1 MPLMGV
7 DQRKIYLVTSAIG
20 GGLAGLAAALMVLQ
34 FDIYP
39 QIGLQFGPLIFMICV
54 LGGLGSMIGGFI
66 AAFIISRVHRGRQL
80 VLRDRM
86 GLRDRVP
93 VLHGGDLHPA
103 AGPVRGQS
111 PECAS
116 PAPSLIGLAA
126 LILVPLAVRFVFPA
140 AEKYYL
146 HLLIQILIWSF
157 IYTGW
162 SLMGRFGLT
171 SLGHGAFTGIG
182 AYVMVLLWNYAGIT
196 PWIGIPVAIVVS
208 VVVAL
213 LVGYPCFHLRIVG
226 HYFALLT
233 LALTEFVRL
242 CIVGLRDFT
251 GGSLGTQPARY
262 GDGVSLYALQFEP
275 DRVLSY
281 YVALALWAV
290 GLYIWWRVDRSM
302 DRYALDAASQDEDA
316 AASVGID
323 VTREKLKI
331 TAISAAMCA
340 VGGAIYAQYQM
351 YIGPD
356 TIAGLGVSLNIV
368 FAVIAGGM
376 WVMLGPTVGAVFT
389 QVLSEVLRVTI
400 QSSAPLQKIF
410 GSAVLALDTM
420 IYGLLLI
427 LFIIY
432 MPKGILGTL
441 LEWREKKRA
450 PAAGSQSAAVS
461 R

>member
-1 MPLMGV
+1 VKRL
-7 DQRKIYLVTSAIG
+7 S
-20 GGLAGLAAALMVLQ
+20 
-34 FDIYP
+34 
-39 QIGLQFGPLIFMICV
+39 
-54 LGGLGSMIGGFI
+54 
-66 AAFIISRVHRGRQL
+66 
-80 VLRDRM
+80 
-86 GLRDRVP
+86 
-93 VLHGGDLHPA
+93 PA
-103 AGPVRGQS
+103 A
-111 PECAS
+111 
-116 PAPSLIGLAA
+116 LIGL
-126 LILVPLAVRFVFPA
+126 LLLLLVPVAVRYGFA
-140 AEKYYL
+140 ASEKYYL

-182 AYVMVLLWNYAGIT
+182 AYVTVLLWNYAGVT
-196 PWIGIPVAIVVS
+196 PWIGIPVAVVVS
-208 VVVAL
+208 IVVAL
-213 LVGYPCFHLRIVG
+213 LVGYPCFRLRIIG
-226 HYFALLT
+226 HYFALVT

-242 CIVGLRDFT
+242 CIVGLRDYT

-262 GDGVSLYALQFEP
+262 GDGISLYALQFEP

-281 YVALALWAV
+281 YVALALWVV
-290 GLYIWWRVDRSM
+290 GLYVWWRVDRGM

-351 YIGPD
+351 YIGPE

-400 QSSAPLQKIF
+400 QNSATLEKLF
-410 GSAVLALDTM
+410 GNAVLALDSM

-441 LEWREKKRA
+441 LARRQKKRNA
-450 PAAGSQSAAVS
+450 SASPSQAVS